1 LPAPNADAC
10 RQGTPVD
17 TLPECHFCRAD
28 IAPGTS
34 GDDKPAADPAWLRH
48 LYLCQEFSTYEIA
61 RRTGLDRQRVT
72 RMLRKSGVPLRA
84 RGAGRLRALR
94 RTGDPPDLPQL
105 MRDLYE
111 DAKLSSRQVAAI
123 LGMPER
129 TVRERL
135 RRYGITARTRGRCN
149 REDRKT
155 VPAEVLEALYSEL
168 GMTAAEVG
176 RRLGISGNN
185 VLRDAHALGIPVRS
199 GGAVPLPGPGEIELV
214 AALYADPLIAA
225 VLTAHG
231 IPRVPPGGSIAS
243 RFPQARSADNPA
255 GQGPVLGVR
264 HGDEPYRAAHRA
276 SGGEHPR
283 VHAARGYPASA
294 SRRENAVP
302 EALAGRAGRRPR
314 SRSSR
319 RLPEEAFQDA
329 SRAERAAP
337 TERGDAQWRHRMR
350 LGRHPQG

>member
-1 LPAPNADAC
+1 VPHFDAY
-10 RQGTPVD
+10 RQGIPADETLA
-17 TLPECHFCRAD
+17 LPECNFCRAR

-34 GDDKPAADPAWLRH
+34 GDVQPAADPAWLRH
-48 LYLCQEFSTYEIA
+48 LYLCQQCSTYEIA
-61 RRTGLDRQRVT
+61 DRTGLDRQRVT
-72 RMLRKSGVPLRA
+72 RMLHKTGVPLRP

-94 RTGDPPDLPQL
+94 RAGDPPDLPRL

-123 LGMPER
+123 LAMPER

-176 RRLGISGNN
+176 HRLGISGNT

-199 GGAVPLPGPGEIELV
+199 GGAVPLPGPDEIELV

-231 IPRVPPGGSIAS
+231 IPRVPAGGSLTDRFPRPVPLTTPLVKDLYLACGTGLNHIELLTGQAAESVRGFMRRAGIPLRPPGG
-243 RFPQARSADNPA
+243 RTPFLRRWRTGLADGPA
-255 GQGPVLGVR
+255 YQSPGRLHQ
-264 HGDEPYRAAHRA
+264 EP
-276 SGGEHPR
+276 
-283 VHAARGYPASA
+283 
-294 SRRENAVP
+294 
-302 EALAGRAGRRPR
+302 
-314 SRSSR
+314 
-319 RLPEEAFQDA
+319 FQDA
-329 SRAERAAP
+329 SHAERAAP
-337 TERGDAQWRHRMR
+337 TKEEMLNDDIRRG
-350 LGRHPQG
+350 